1 MVWWR
6 TQIYQVRKVMDSF
19 AGKIAVVTGGGTGMG
34 RELCLQLVREGC
46 AVATCDVMM
55 ANVEET
61 RKRCAEINPDI
72 PVTLHQCDVSS
83 EADILRFR
91 DEVVAAHGD
100 KINLV
105 FNNAGIGGGGTMTS
119 EESRPEWERTFDV
132 CWYGVYYSCRA
143 FMPHVIASD
152 EGWFVNTSS
161 INGFWATIG
170 PNTPHTA
177 YSAAKFAVKGFTEAL
192 VNDLRENAP
201 HVGAS
206 VVMPGHIGTSIAINS
221 GQVLGRGTPLEW
233 SDEEVNGLREE
244 MMDSRGPIAEMVMNL
259 SNDQI
264 REAMHQRQIAF
275 RDNAPT
281 TAADAAT
288 IILKDVK
295 AGRWRILVGDDAY
308 RIDAKVRA
316 NPEQAYETDF
326 LKSVT
331 DAGDLVQLMAST
343 E

>member
-1 MVWWR
+1 
-6 TQIYQVRKVMDSF
+6 MDSF

-34 RELCLQLVREGC
+34 RELCLQLVKEGC

-55 ANVEET
+55 ENLEET
-61 RKRCAEINPDI
+61 KKLCTEAAPDVA
-72 PVTLHQCDVSS
+72 VTLHQADVSS

-91 DEVVAAHGD
+91 DEVVAAHGE

-119 EESRPEWERTFDV
+119 EESRDQWEKTFDV

-161 INGFWATIG
+161 INGFWAAIG
-170 PNTPHTA
+170 PTTPHTA
-177 YSAAKFAVKGFTEAL
+177 YCAAKFAVKGFTEAL
-192 VNDLRENAP
+192 VTDLRNYAP

-206 VVMPGHIGTSIAINS
+206 VVMPGHIGTSIVINS
-221 GQVLGRGTPLEW
+221 GQVLGQGKPLEW
-233 SDEEVNGLREE
+233 TDDEVRDVREQ
-244 MMDSRGPIAEMVMNL
+244 MMSASGPMAEQVMNL
-259 SNDQI
+259 SDDQI
-264 REAMHQRQIAF
+264 REAMHQRQLDF
-275 RDNAPT
+275 RDKAPT
-281 TAADAAT
+281 TAAQAAS

-308 RIDAKVRA
+308 RIDAKVRS
-316 NPEQAYETDF
+316 NPEGAYEPAFYESLGED
-326 LKSVT
+326 
-331 DAGDLVQLMAST
+331 GDLAELMAST

>member
-1 MVWWR
+1 
-6 TQIYQVRKVMDSF
+6 MDNFRS
-19 AGKIAVVTGGGTGMG
+19 KIAVVTGGGAGMG
-34 RELCLQLVREGC
+34 RELCVQLVKEGC

-55 ANVEET
+55 DNLNET
-61 RKRCAEINPDI
+61 KALCNEVDSDI
-72 PVTLHQCDVSS
+72 EVTLHQCDVSR
-83 EADILRFR
+83 EVDVNRLR
-91 DEVVAAHGD
+91 DEVTAAHGNA
-100 KINLV
+100 INLV

-119 EESRPEWERTFDV
+119 EETREEWERTFDV
-132 CWYGVYYSCRA
+132 CWYGVYYTCRA

-161 INGFWATIG
+161 INGFWASIG

-192 VNDLRENAP
+192 ITDLRLHAP

-221 GQVLGRGTPLEW
+221 GQILGRSVPLEW
-233 SDEEVNGLREE
+233 SDDEVKEVRAG
-244 MMDSRGPIAEMVMNL
+244 MMESSGTVAEDVMNL
-259 SNDQI
+259 SDDQI
-264 REAMHQRQIAF
+264 REVMHQRQLDF
-275 RDNAPT
+275 RDKAPT
-281 TAADAAT
+281 SAAQAAA
-288 IILKDVK
+288 IILNDVK

-316 NPEQAYETDF
+316 KPENAYEHNF
-326 LKSVT
+326 LESIFE
-331 DAGDLVQLMAST
+331 DGDLGALVAST

>member
-1 MVWWR
+1 
-6 TQIYQVRKVMDSF
+6 MDSF
-19 AGKIAVVTGGGTGMG
+19 NGKIAVVTGGGTGMG
-34 RELCLQLVREGC
+34 RELCLQLVKEGC
-46 AVATCDVMM
+46 AVATCDVFMD
-55 ANVEET
+55 NLEET
-61 RKRCAEINPDI
+61 KKLCAEAAPDVA
-72 PVTLHQCDVSS
+72 VTLHQCDVSS
-83 EADILRFR
+83 ESDINRFR

-119 EESRPEWERTFDV
+119 EETREDWERTFNV

-161 INGFWATIG
+161 INGFWAFIG
-170 PNTPHTA
+170 PSVPHTS

-192 VNDLRENAP
+192 VTDLRIHAP

-221 GQVLGRGTPLEW
+221 GQVLGRGSPLDW
-233 SDEEVNGLREE
+233 SDDEVKEMREQ
-244 MMDSRGPIAEMVMNL
+244 MMNTRGPVAEMVMNL
-259 SNDQI
+259 SDDQI
-264 REAMHQRQIAF
+264 REAMHQRQIDF
-275 RDNAPT
+275 RDKAPT
-281 TAADAAT
+281 TAAQAAT
-288 IILKDVK
+288 IILNDVK

-308 RIDAKVRA
+308 RIDDKVRA
-316 NPEQAYETDF
+316 DPENAYEPGF
-326 LKSVT
+326 LDAVT
-331 DAGDLVQLMAST
+331 GDGDMTELIAST